1 MYLELLRGCKSE
13 QSSSVQFINA
23 GEKNILLNRE
33 LIVVVRKSSVEAD
46 QACRS
51 DPVEA
56 RQPQHLLD
64 DMQTLILLDQDSSD
78 HHGNQAHDVVDKNA
92 SRSSLI
98 AAAPERPLL
107 SAVSWSHLPSG
118 RTKNG
123 SSAVVVS
130 QLISIGG
137 SAATAVTDP
146 PRLNID
152 HSSFDSDESA
162 SEMQGNFEITIQ
174 RTNLG
179 TAQEMIKVDH
189 LISAAGAASH
199 HQQLQ
204 ELIPCADR
212 QQICG
217 DSDLTSEHH
226 MTDPESSKSS
236 TEEAPEEYD
245 VVDHLQQRHAAH
257 LTTSMSSGLNA
268 AAAAATTTTT
278 MMQQPQEPAEDDD
291 DPSLLLPSA
300 QILMRMQPLATALA
314 PADQTNLNFVEQSF
328 FPSTPFLHRDD
339 QNTDQD
345 VEIGYTRP
353 QNQRLPLLAEA
364 TSKAPGLTHV
374 TSEPACTSGTVNSE
388 ATAEQQTRD
397 IHEYR
402 RQQHKLL
409 LHDESTD
416 DDNNNSSSNKLM
428 SRSAC
433 NRLHEYSSPAA
444 GSLDHGNHERSW
456 TLAPAATAGSKRRL
470 PETGF
475 NSGEPPHEWLQL
487 SLRSSISAEAATA
500 AAGATAAKTGYR
512 TQIESCSSDQ
522 AMKASVALT
531 AAAVVTDQPSL
542 DLSFGTRPV
551 VSAAAAPVPVL
562 NNTSCTSEGK
572 NVNHSVSARASHYDQ
587 GLEAAAGSLLERLEI
602 CRAPAVARD
611 HARVPSPSTD
621 PNPNGSYK
629 RLQTLGQT
637 SRQISTSSSL
647 SSTLMLMTTAAAAID
662 PSCSGRPLMR
672 GVGAAG
678 GLDDYVQL
686 MSSSSRRGLTT
697 TTTTPHIYTRSP
709 DPGSSTSCLQQQQPD
724 QTSSLSL
731 PFAEREFIG
740 VPAAAACNNSL
751 QSNPV
756 STSCPAWACT
766 QAPAAATP
774 PPPRDFA
781 SCFHNKLN
789 PNVEPHH
796 QLQLSSAQVLEGLM
810 PNTGTFP
817 NSAGIFPN
825 SSRIF
830 ANSTGIF
837 PHTGFSSSQCSP
849 LFERTSSVGNKFC
862 KEIQFGVLQDHGS
875 CPDLPGHVIT
885 AEGPKN
891 YERPEAPPQQ
901 LPPPCPAR
909 GLGQSAM
916 VRMPSSGGFGGAA
929 RLGLGWPLSSSNE
942 ISLSTNTTSE
952 NLGLVAVEAAAA
964 AAAAEGNAIEKGSSS
979 PDSLQKLL
987 KSVAGP
993 SVTICQPP
1001 TTLLQ
1006 DVNHHF
1012 SFVKRGVLNPPSL
1025 RLSNY
1030 VEGINQ
1036 PSLSWMPMTTPWGA
1050 GPSWDPSLG
1059 FSGQA
1064 QANVF
1069 NGESVQVHFG
1079 SPSLSRPHPGLWFSL
1094 QAALNQTRTPILEQ
1108 IPRAFLHIKDEHMTV
1123 LVVKKYLTGK
1133 LRLESHSQVEIT
1145 CKGQR
1150 LEPSHT
1156 LQHVRDTI
1164 WQAQNNNR
1172 NNNAVAV
1179 GESSLTNT
1187 SCKLRS
1193 EDVVMVLTYSRQ
1205 HTDHSPTKNLLHSLT

>member
-13 QSSSVQFINA
+13 ESSSVQFINV

-33 LIVVVRKSSVEAD
+33 LIVVVRKSSLEAD
-46 QACRS
+46 QACGS

-56 RQPQHLLD
+56 RQSQHLLD

-236 TEEAPEEYD
+236 TEEAPEEYE

-278 MMQQPQEPAEDDD
+278 MMQQPQQPAEDDD
-291 DPSLLLPSA
+291 DPILLLPSA
-300 QILMRMQPLATALA
+300 QILMRIQPLATALA

-402 RQQHKLL
+402 QQQHKLL
-409 LHDESTD
+409 LHDESTDD

-433 NRLHEYSSPAA
+433 RRLHEYSSPAA

-500 AAGATAAKTGYR
+500 AAGATTAKTGYR
-512 TQIESCSSDQ
+512 TQIQSCSSDQ

-621 PNPNGSYK
+621 PNPSGSYK

-647 SSTLMLMTTAAAAID
+647 SSTLMLMTTAAAVD

-686 MSSSSRRGLTT
+686 MSSSSRRSLTT
-697 TTTTPHIYTRSP
+697 TTTTTTTHIYTRSP

-724 QTSSLSL
+724 QTSSLRL

-766 QAPAAATP
+766 QAPAAAAP

-789 PNVEPHH
+789 PNVEPPH
-796 QLQLSSAQVLEGLM
+796 QLQLSSAQFLEGLM

-817 NSAGIFPN
+817 NSAGVFPN

-875 CPDLPGHVIT
+875 CPDLPRHVIT
-885 AEGPKN
+885 AGGPKN
-891 YERPEAPPQQ
+891 YERPGAPPHQ

-916 VRMPSSGGFGGAA
+916 VHMPSSGGFPGAA
-929 RLGLGWPLSSSNE
+929 RLGLGWPSSSSNE

-952 NLGLVAVEAAAA
+952 NLGLVAVEAA

-1025 RLSNY
+1025 HLSN
-1030 VEGINQ
+1030 
-1036 PSLSWMPMTTPWGA
+1036 
-1050 GPSWDPSLG
+1050 
-1059 FSGQA
+1059 
-1064 QANVF
+1064 NVSHISTKLTQQ
-1069 NGESVQVHFG
+1069 EK
-1079 SPSLSRPHPGLWFSL
+1079 
-1094 QAALNQTRTPILEQ
+1094 TILM
-1108 IPRAFLHIKDEHMTV
+1108 I
-1123 LVVKKYLTGK
+1123 
-1133 LRLESHSQVEIT
+1133 
-1145 CKGQR
+1145 
-1150 LEPSHT
+1150 
-1156 LQHVRDTI
+1156 
-1164 WQAQNNNR
+1164 
-1172 NNNAVAV
+1172 
-1179 GESSLTNT
+1179 
-1187 SCKLRS
+1187 
-1193 EDVVMVLTYSRQ
+1193 
-1205 HTDHSPTKNLLHSLT
+1205 

>member
-1 MYLELLRGCKSE
+1 MYLELLRGCKCGE
-13 QSSSVQFINA
+13 SSSVQFINA

-46 QACRS
+46 QTCGS

-56 RQPQHLLD
+56 RQSQHLLD

-78 HHGNQAHDVVDKNA
+78 HHGNQAHDVVDNNA
-92 SRSSLI
+92 SCSSLI

-137 SAATAVTDP
+137 SAATAVTGP

-162 SEMQGNFEITIQ
+162 SEMQGNFGITMQ

-189 LISAAGAASH
+189 LISTAGAASH

-236 TEEAPEEYD
+236 TEEAPEEYEI
-245 VVDHLQQRHAAH
+245 VDHLEQRHVAH
-257 LTTSMSSGLNA
+257 LTTSTSSGLNCA
-268 AAAAATTTTT
+268 AVAATTTTT
-278 MMQQPQEPAEDDD
+278 MMQQPKEPAEDDD

-300 QILMRMQPLATALA
+300 QILMRIQPLATALA
-314 PADQTNLNFVEQSF
+314 PADQTNLNLVEQSF
-328 FPSTPFLHRDD
+328 FPSTAFLHRDD

-364 TSKAPGLTHV
+364 TSKAAGLTHV
-374 TSEPACTSGTVNSE
+374 TSEPACTSGIVNSE

-402 RQQHKLL
+402 QQQKQQHKLL
-409 LHDESTD
+409 LHDESTDD

-433 NRLHEYSSPAA
+433 NRLHEYSSPGA

-500 AAGATAAKTGYR
+500 AAGATAAKTGYS
-512 TQIESCSSDQ
+512 TPLQSCSSDQ

-531 AAAVVTDQPSL
+531 AAVVTDQPNL

-551 VSAAAAPVPVL
+551 VSAAAALGPVL

-572 NVNHSVSARASHYDQ
+572 IVNHSVSARASHYDQ
-587 GLEAAAGSLLERLEI
+587 GLEIAAGSLLERLEI
-602 CRAPAVARD
+602 GRAPAVASH

-621 PNPNGSYK
+621 PDPSASSK

-647 SSTLMLMTTAAAAID
+647 SSALMLMTTAAAVD
-662 PSCSGRPLMR
+662 PSCSGRALMR

-686 MSSSSRRGLTT
+686 MSSSSRRSLTT
-697 TTTTPHIYTRSP
+697 TTTTTTTSHIYTRSP
-709 DPGSSTSCLQQQQPD
+709 DPGSSTSCLHQQQPD

-766 QAPAAATP
+766 QAPAAAAP

-796 QLQLSSAQVLEGLM
+796 QLQLPSAQFPEGLM

-837 PHTGFSSSQCSP
+837 PHTGFSTSQCSP
-849 LFERTSSVGNKFC
+849 LFEGTRSVGNKFC

-875 CPDLPGHVIT
+875 CPELPGHVIT
-885 AEGPKN
+885 AGGPKN
-891 YERPEAPPQQ
+891 YDRPGAPPHQ

-916 VRMPSSGGFGGAA
+916 VHMPSSGGFLGAA
-929 RLGLGWPLSSSNE
+929 RLGLGWPSSSSNE
-942 ISLSTNTTSE
+942 IPLTTATTSE
-952 NLGLVAVEAAAA
+952 NLGLVVVE

-1006 DVNHHF
+1006 DVNNHF
-1012 SFVKRGVLNPPSL
+1012 PFVKRGVLNHPSL
-1025 RLSNY
+1025 RLSN
-1030 VEGINQ
+1030 
-1036 PSLSWMPMTTPWGA
+1036 
-1050 GPSWDPSLG
+1050 
-1059 FSGQA
+1059 
-1064 QANVF
+1064 NVSHISTKLTHH
-1069 NGESVQVHFG
+1069 EK
-1079 SPSLSRPHPGLWFSL
+1079 
-1094 QAALNQTRTPILEQ
+1094 TILM
-1108 IPRAFLHIKDEHMTV
+1108 I
-1123 LVVKKYLTGK
+1123 
-1133 LRLESHSQVEIT
+1133 
-1145 CKGQR
+1145 
-1150 LEPSHT
+1150 
-1156 LQHVRDTI
+1156 
-1164 WQAQNNNR
+1164 
-1172 NNNAVAV
+1172 
-1179 GESSLTNT
+1179 
-1187 SCKLRS
+1187 
-1193 EDVVMVLTYSRQ
+1193 
-1205 HTDHSPTKNLLHSLT
+1205 

>member
-1 MYLELLRGCKSE
+1 MYLELLRGCKSAE
-13 QSSSVQFINA
+13 SSSVQLINA

-46 QACRS
+46 QTCGS

-56 RQPQHLLD
+56 RQSQHLLD

-78 HHGNQAHDVVDKNA
+78 HHGNQAHDVVDNKA

-98 AAAPERPLL
+98 AATPGRPLL

-130 QLISIGG
+130 QLISVGG
-137 SAATAVTDP
+137 SAGTAVADP
-146 PRLNID
+146 PRLNIH

-162 SEMQGNFEITIQ
+162 SEMQGNFETTIQ
-174 RTNLG
+174 RSNLG

-199 HQQLQ
+199 QQQLQ
-204 ELIPCADR
+204 ELTPCADR

-236 TEEAPEEYD
+236 TEEAPEEYE

-257 LTTSMSSGLNA
+257 LTTSMSSGFNA

-278 MMQQPQEPAEDDD
+278 MMQQLQEPAEDD

-300 QILMRMQPLATALA
+300 QILMRIQPLATALV
-314 PADQTNLNFVEQSF
+314 PADQTNLNLVEQSF
-328 FPSTPFLHRDD
+328 FPSTPFLRRDD
-339 QNTDQD
+339 QNTDQG

-364 TSKAPGLTHV
+364 TSKAAGLTHV
-374 TSEPACTSGTVNSE
+374 TSEPACTSGIVNSE
-388 ATAEQQTRD
+388 ATPEQHTRD

-402 RQQHKLL
+402 RHQQQQHKLL

-416 DDNNNSSSNKLM
+416 EDDNNNSSSNKLM

-487 SLRSSISAEAATA
+487 SLRSSISA
-500 AAGATAAKTGYR
+500 GATAAKTGYR
-512 TQIESCSSDQ
+512 TQLQSCSSDQ

-531 AAAVVTDQPSL
+531 AAAVVTDQPNL

-551 VSAAAAPVPVL
+551 VSAAAATVPVL

-572 NVNHSVSARASHYDQ
+572 NVNHSVSARASQYDQ

-602 CRAPAVARD
+602 CSAPAVASH
-611 HARVPSPSTD
+611 HARVQSPSTD
-621 PNPNGSYK
+621 PDPSASYK

-637 SRQISTSSSL
+637 PRQISTSSSL
-647 SSTLMLMTTAAAAID
+647 SSTLMLMTTAAAGD
-662 PSCSGRPLMR
+662 PSCSGRALMR

-678 GLDDYVQL
+678 GSDDYVQL
-686 MSSSSRRGLTT
+686 MNSSSRRSLTT
-697 TTTTPHIYTRSP
+697 TTHIYTRSP
-709 DPGSSTSCLQQQQPD
+709 DPGSSTSCLQQQQPG

-751 QSNPV
+751 QSNPA
-756 STSCPAWACT
+756 STSCPAWAST
-766 QAPAAATP
+766 QAPADAA

-789 PNVEPHH
+789 PNVERHH
-796 QLQLSSAQVLEGLM
+796 QLQLSSAQFLEGLM

-817 NSAGIFPN
+817 NSA
-825 SSRIF
+825 RIF

-837 PHTGFSSSQCSP
+837 PHTGFSSSECSP
-849 LFERTSSVGNKFC
+849 LFERASSVGNKFC

-875 CPDLPGHVIT
+875 CPELPGHVIT
-885 AEGPKN
+885 AGGPKN
-891 YERPEAPPQQ
+891 YERPGAPPHQ

-909 GLGQSAM
+909 GFGQSAM
-916 VRMPSSGGFGGAA
+916 VHMPSSGGFPGPA
-929 RLGLGWPLSSSNE
+929 RLGLGWPSSSSNE
-942 ISLSTNTTSE
+942 ISLRTTTTSE
-952 NLGLVAVEAAAA
+952 NLGHVVVE

-1012 SFVKRGVLNPPSL
+1012 SFVKRGVLNAPSL
-1025 RLSNY
+1025 HLSNN
-1030 VEGINQ
+1030 VSHISTKLTHHEKTILDDLN
-1036 PSLSWMPMTTPWGA
+1036 
-1050 GPSWDPSLG
+1050 G
-1059 FSGQA
+1059 F
-1064 QANVF
+1064 
-1069 NGESVQVHFG
+1069 
-1079 SPSLSRPHPGLWFSL
+1079 P
-1094 QAALNQTRTPILEQ
+1094 
-1108 IPRAFLHIKDEHMTV
+1108 
-1123 LVVKKYLTGK
+1123 
-1133 LRLESHSQVEIT
+1133 
-1145 CKGQR
+1145 
-1150 LEPSHT
+1150 
-1156 LQHVRDTI
+1156 
-1164 WQAQNNNR
+1164 
-1172 NNNAVAV
+1172 
-1179 GESSLTNT
+1179 
-1187 SCKLRS
+1187 
-1193 EDVVMVLTYSRQ
+1193 
-1205 HTDHSPTKNLLHSLT
+1205 SPT